1 MLRPTLLL
9 IFVAFLAA
17 CSSAPGT
24 PVPTPDAVATETRI
38 AANIFATQTAS
49 APTASPATP
58 TPAATSTPAPSATA
72 AVSPTPAPS
81 VTGTAGPLVS
91 ATCFALTEEDLPGF
105 KRDSQLLLS
114 DPAELEARGSE
125 LGFPV
130 DWRPLMVN
138 AGLTGACNTSFT
150 TSSGPV
156 TLVGLVA
163 VFFETVDGAHTFYQG
178 ARVAELMQITSPAA
192 TPSEP
197 VGQES
202 QYFTVPASGGQ
213 AGGAVV
219 FFRESNVVIFIGA
232 QGTETESATEG
243 LRVARLIQSQID
255 SPARGI
261 ESETPVLPPTVT
273 APGRTVTP

>member
-1 MLRPTLLL
+1 MLRPTLFLLL
-9 IFVAFLAA
+9 ISTALLGA
-17 CSSAPGT
+17 CSSAPAA

-72 AVSPTPAPS
+72 APS
-81 VTGTAGPLVS
+81 VTVTAGPLVS

-192 TPSEP
+192 APSEP